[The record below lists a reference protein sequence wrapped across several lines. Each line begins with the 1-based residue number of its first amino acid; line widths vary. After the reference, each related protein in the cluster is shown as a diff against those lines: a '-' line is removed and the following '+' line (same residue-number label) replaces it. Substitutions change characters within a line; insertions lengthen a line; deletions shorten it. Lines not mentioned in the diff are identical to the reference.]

1 MLFNLCLLL
10 IIINFY
16 NNFSLQKKSD
26 NKLINDRNEVRIFL
40 DKKQYKNTDKLLFSN
55 DYVSMHLWLKLKNYN
70 IIRTEGFV
78 SSYSDEIIENL
89 IFNYFKMINIDQVAF
104 KKILDEMKK
113 QSLKEIILQQYLM

>member
-1 MLFNLCLLL
+1 M
-10 IIINFY
+10 
-16 NNFSLQKKSD
+16 
-26 NKLINDRNEVRIFL
+26 INDRNEVQIFL

-104 KKILDEMKK
+104 KKILDENEETKFKRNNFAAIFNVKYSVNSVLHKK
-113 QSLKEIILQQYLM
+113 PIEKNIH